1 MILRRSLILRLS
13 GRLAVISTLTTLAG
27 VAFLW
32 VKAPPVLAAY
42 CPQCYGFAPFGPQ
55 LWVDSPT
62 RAQLLDLGRMTAA
75 AKADVAAVF
84 GPGTTDVTVLMC
96 TTPPCAARMKAP
108 DALGAAYGGVAVLM
122 TPFGIDPIVLR
133 HELTHVART
142 RVAPRFM
149 RRVLWREEG
158 LAEWVAKG
166 PRVAEDCAPTRALPL
181 TLRDW
186 REAAQV
192 NPSALYAEAHCL
204 MSREIESK
212 GIARVAF
219 GR

>member
-1 MILRRSLILRLS
+1 MSLPRAMLLRLL

-32 VKAPPVLAAY
+32 IKAPPVLAAY
-42 CPQCYGFAPFGPQ
+42 CPHCYGFAPFGDG
-55 LWVDSPT
+55 LWVDNPT

-108 DALGAAYGGVAVLM
+108 DALGAAYGSVAVLM

-133 HELTHVART
+133 HELTHVARSH
-142 RVAPRFM
+142 VAPRFT

-166 PRVAEDCAPTRALPL
+166 PRMVEDCPVPQALPL
-181 TLRDW
+181 HARAW
-186 REAAQV
+186 REAALV
-192 NPSALYAEAHCL
+192 DPSALYAQAHCL
-204 MSREIESK
+204 MSREIEVY